1 MAKKVDSQ
9 KAKDA
14 EKARQQAHEALC
26 RRCGVCC
33 HQKVRFG
40 DVVVI
45 TDVPCEFLDTATNAC
60 TVYPERFIRQPLCSS
75 ADVSAA
81 TGTLPDDCPYVAG
94 RSDYVA
100 PLRLEDH
107 PEYEPGVNALFP
119 ERLAGMKK
127 PPTSAAK
134 CSRSMQRQRKSGGTT
149 L

>member
-1 MAKKVDSQ
+1 MAKKGEGQ
-9 KAKDA
+9 NAKGKSA
-14 EKARQQAHEALC
+14 EARQAHEALC

-45 TDVPCEFLDTATNAC
+45 TDVPCEFLDTATNTC
-60 TVYPERFIRQPLCSS
+60 TVYPERFVRQPLCSS

-94 RSDYVA
+94 RSNYVA
-100 PLRLEDH
+100 PLLLEDH

-119 ERLAGMKK
+119 ERLAGLKK
-127 PPTSAAK
+127 PPGSAAK
-134 CSRSMQRQRKSGGTT
+134 CSRNLRRQRKG
-149 L
+149 